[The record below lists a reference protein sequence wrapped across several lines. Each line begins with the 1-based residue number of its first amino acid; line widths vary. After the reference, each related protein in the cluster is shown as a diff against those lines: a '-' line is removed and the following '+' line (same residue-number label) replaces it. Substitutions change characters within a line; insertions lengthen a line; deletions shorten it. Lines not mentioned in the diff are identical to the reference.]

1 MSQSPAVVGPNRG
14 EVDGRGFRPGDFLPV
29 LVALGVLFFGLAQ
42 ICQTGWML
50 FPLVILAVGTALAW
64 SATPTVFLFSL
75 PIILLLDRSG
85 IGPEEWLAS
94 LFEGRNPFYFARR
107 GSGGGPDL
115 DTTNPVSLGEWVI
128 TAGAV
133 IATHAVACR
142 HIALR
147 KSLFQTGQ
155 RVTGG
160 AGAKPGWWGFYLPF
174 TITLTVLGVMVVW
187 LMTTILLDNNILEP
201 RMVQVVR
208 WIIAMGGGLVLG
220 LLVRIQLGVL
230 EGRAMDPTAAAGYLA
245 HASWAEMGREVNKA
259 DRWLMWWRL
268 GRRRKSGA
276 RWRRLLMGVKP
287 GPPRNAS
294 TGPVRE
300 KGGKPS

>member
-1 MSQSPAVVGPNRG
+1 MSQSPPDVGPNRG
-14 EVDGRGFRPGDFLPV
+14 EVDGRVFRPGDFLPV

-94 LFEGRNPFYFARR
+94 LFEGRNPFYFPRR

-147 KSLFQTGQ
+147 KSPFQTGQ
-155 RVTGG
+155 SVTGG
-160 AGAKPGWWGFYLPF
+160 AGAKPGWWGVFLPF

-187 LMTTILLDNNILEP
+187 LMTTILVDNNIFEP
-201 RMVQVVR
+201 RMVQVIR
-208 WIIAMGGGLVLG
+208 WILALGGGLVMG
-220 LLVRIQLGVL
+220 LLVRVLLGL
-230 EGRAMDPTAAAGYLA
+230 FEGRAMDQTAAAGFLA
-245 HASWAEMGREVNKA
+245 HSSWAEMGREVNKT

-268 GRRRKSGA
+268 GRRRKSEA
-276 RWRRLLMGVKP
+276 RWRRLLLGVKT
-287 GPPRNAS
+287 GPPRNPDA
-294 TGPVRE
+294 GVGKR